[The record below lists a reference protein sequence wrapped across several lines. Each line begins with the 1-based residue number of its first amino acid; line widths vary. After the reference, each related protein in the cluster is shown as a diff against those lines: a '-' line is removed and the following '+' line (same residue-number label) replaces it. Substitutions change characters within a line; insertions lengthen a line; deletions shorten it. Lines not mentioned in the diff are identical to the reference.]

1 MLPFKTLLTVNKKNS
16 TPVYLQIANGLVNLI
31 REGIIK
37 PGTALPGSRE
47 MAALLKVHRQTV
59 VAAYEELFAQDW
71 VETIPRKGVM
81 VAQHLPDIKARSLK
95 TTTHIPAYAGNAGF
109 AFDKIPGP
117 PLPAMNAEGYRLF
130 INDGF
135 PDSRLAPVELL
146 MREYKSLFNNPA
158 MKRMVMYGSPAGSP
172 NLRTEMV
179 RFLSDTRGLNI
190 NVGNVMMTH
199 GAQMAIFIAARMI
212 LKPGSTVITGESN
225 YFLATTIF
233 QQFGAKVI
241 RVSVDE
247 NGLDVDE
254 IAKVCKKKRPDLLYV
269 IPHHHHPT
277 TVTMSAERRMKLLEL
292 IREYKL
298 PVIEDDYDFDFH
310 YNSSPVLPLASSDHG
325 GRVIYIGSL
334 TKSLSTS
341 IRIGYLVATE
351 DFVREAI
358 LFRRMMDM
366 RGDNLMEEA
375 LAVLFKNGDMVRHLK
390 KSVKLYHERRDL
402 FCGLLEKELGGLVSF
417 RKPSG
422 GMAVWA
428 RFDARHPLPAIS
440 AKAAAKGLFISDGN
454 SYNYGTDSQNALRLG
469 FASLNE
475 KEMKEVVGIL
485 KSVMK

>member
-1 MLPFKTLLTVNKKNS
+1 MLPFRTLIAISKNS
-16 TPVYLQIANGLVNLI
+16 GTPVYLQIANGLVNLI

-47 MAALLKVHRQTV
+47 MAKLLEVHRQTV

-71 VETIPRKGVM
+71 VETVPRKGVM
-81 VAQHLPDIKARSLK
+81 VAQHLPDIKARTLK
-95 TTTHIPAYAGNAGF
+95 KTPGIPAYAMNAGF
-109 AFDKIPGP
+109 SFHKM
-117 PLPAMNAEGYRLF
+117 PAAVSPIRMGEYRLL

-135 PDSRLAPVELL
+135 PDSRIAPVELL
-146 MREYKSLFNNPA
+146 MREYKSLFNKPS
-158 MKRMVMYGSPAGSP
+158 MKQVLMYGSTAGSP
-172 NLRTEMV
+172 NLRAELG

-190 NVGNVMMTH
+190 NVGNIMMTH

-212 LKPGSTVITGESN
+212 LQPGSTVLVGESN
-225 YFLATTIF
+225 YFMANIIF
-233 QQFGAKVI
+233 QQLGAKLI
-241 RVSVDE
+241 RVPVDE

-254 IAKVCKKKRPDLLYV
+254 IARICKKKKPDLLYV

-277 TVTMSAERRMKLLEL
+277 TVTMSSERRMKLLQL

-298 PVIEDDYDFDFH
+298 PAIEDDYDFDFH
-310 YNSSPVLPLASSDHG
+310 YNSSPVLPLASADHG
-325 GRVIYIGSL
+325 GLVVYIGSL

-341 IRIGYLVATE
+341 IRIGYLVGTA
-351 DFVREAI
+351 DFIQEAAM
-358 LFRRMMDM
+358 FRRMLDT

-402 FCGLLEKELGGLVSF
+402 FCNLMEKELGELVSF
-417 RKPSG
+417 RKPAG

-428 RFDARHPLPAIS
+428 RFHKRNPLPAIA
-440 AKAAAKGLFISDGN
+440 AKAAAKGLYISDGA
-454 SYNYGTDSQNALRLG
+454 SYNYQTDSQNALRMG

-475 KEMKEVVGIL
+475 KEMEEAFSIL
-485 KSVMK
+485 RSVM